1 MMTVLRWQMSKDK
14 LERWTLWVLAL
25 GLLITVSLN
34 VAKSIVRDCKDLRE
48 EMHRAAVT
56 QTVATET
63 RR

>member
-1 MMTVLRWQMSKDK
+1 MSKDK